1 MALPRN
7 VEEDSEE
14 DSLSTDRISLEGSR
28 TSFYTPRYDPR
39 PPPLPPPRYI
49 GDITTGATS
58 SDPGWAWGGG
68 AVSFA
73 YECCDQNFVDSNE
86 LMCVPPPKSL
96 PIATFHVYR

>member
-28 TSFYTPRYDPR
+28 TSFYTPRYEPR

-49 GDITTGATS
+49 DDITAG
-58 SDPGWAWGGG
+58 SDPRWAWGGSPTSY
-68 AVSFA
+68 AC
-73 YECCDQNFVDSNE
+73 EHCDQTFLENHE
-86 LMCVPPPKSL
+86 LMCVPPPKPL